1 MAENTVYDEVKC
13 VTNVVPEKELV
24 KAQRRALNIFADAV
38 GKSYGPMGG
47 YTAYSRYMEGN
58 NKAITSNYTKD
69 GFTILKNVDVDKPI
83 EHLLREEIRDICT
96 RVIKVVGDGTTSA
109 VILSSLIFDKLIQ
122 MKEKGFPKRRIIK
135 VFKRV
140 VKEAIEKIR
149 AQGHEATIEDIYN
162 IALISLNGNE
172 EQAKMIKDIYEKNGM
187 NVFIDVATSNNVETI
202 TKTYSGLSYESG
214 FISPAF
220 INNTK
225 DQSSELDD
233 VHVYV
238 FESPIDTPEMVNLF
252 RLIILEEIEKP
263 GMQALKDKSQGKQ
276 ISTYPASTVII
287 CPHISRD
294 ANSYID
300 QLINSFSQMTPETR
314 WPLCVITN
322 ISNDNEYLHD
332 IRALTDAKFIKKYID
347 PGQIEEDKKNGLY
360 PTPKNIKTFAGHAQK
375 VVADAISTRII
386 NPKMMYKEGSEEY
399 TEFFKNYLDQLEN
412 LLAKYQET
420 REELVKIGQLKRRI
434 NILKGNMVDLFV
446 GGIGISDRDS
456 LRDSVEDA
464 VLNCRSAAKDGV
476 GFGANFEGIRV
487 FNTMTKLVEEKSKSI
502 EEQKKRI
509 IDKIDIVDKEKE
521 NYKPEEY
528 AEKLSK
534 LKTELLE
541 LKNTFMTYAIEKSVL
556 SAILD
561 SYRILISKIYL
572 PYCDDDEVR
581 ANQYIAA
588 SLANADETKR
598 VPFNILTEEFD
609 GKVLSSIET
618 EPCMLDAISK
628 IITLLFDTNQFLV
641 PTAQFNI
648 YTMVTDS
655 GHSVKE
661 EVVVKEEKHE
671 DSSGESTEGPSETK
685 PIEEKQDFEVVMD
698 PVPKEV

>member
-1 MAENTVYDEVKC
+1 MAANIVYDEVKC
-13 VTNVVPEKELV
+13 VTNVVPESELV
-24 KAQRRALNIFADAV
+24 KAQRRALHIFANAV
-38 GKSYGPMGG
+38 GQSYGPMGG
-47 YTAYSRYMEGN
+47 YTAYSRYMEGS

-69 GFTILKNVDVDKPI
+69 GFTILKNIDVDKPI

-109 VILSSLIFDKLIQ
+109 VILSDLIFDKLITL
-122 MKEKGFPKRRIIK
+122 KEKGFPKRKVIK
-135 VFKRV
+135 TFKRV
-140 VKEAIEKIR
+140 IKDAIEKIR
-149 AQGHEATIEDIYN
+149 AKGHEATIDDIYN

-172 EQAKMIKDIYEKNGM
+172 EQAQMIKNIYQENGM
-187 NVFIDVATSNNVETI
+187 NVFIDVATSNNVDTI

-225 DQSSELDD
+225 EQSSELDD

-238 FESPIDTPEMVNLF
+238 FESPIDTPEMINLLH
-252 RLIILEEIEKP
+252 LIILEEIEKP
-263 GMQALKDKSQGKQ
+263 GMKALQEKQKGQQ
-276 ISTYPASTVII
+276 ISTYPSSTVII

-314 WPLCVITN
+314 WPLCIITN

-347 PGQIEEDKKNGLY
+347 PKQVEEDKKNGLY
-360 PTPKNIKTFAGHAQK
+360 PTQKNIKSFAGHAQK

-386 NPKMMYKEGSEEY
+386 NPKMMYKEGTTEY
-399 TEFFKNYLDQLEN
+399 TDFFKNYLDQLEN

-420 REELVKIGQLKRRI
+420 REELIKIGNLKRRI

-487 FNTMTKLVEEKSKSI
+487 FSDMEKIVAEKTKSI
-502 EEQKKRI
+502 EEQRQKLSDKLKE
-509 IDKIDIVDKEKE
+509 IDTNKDTYTK
-521 NYKPEEY
+521 EEY
-528 AEKLSK
+528 EKKLSIM
-534 LKTELLE
+534 KTELIE
-541 LKNTFMTYAIEKSVL
+541 LKNVYTNYALEKAVIS
-556 SAILD
+556 SILA
-561 SYRILISKIYL
+561 SYLVLISKIYL
-572 PYCDDDEVR
+572 PYCDDDQTQASR
-581 ANQYIAA
+581 LIAM
-588 SLANADETKR
+588 SLANTDTTKR
-598 VPFNILTEEFD
+598 VPFNILTEDFD

-628 IITLLFDTNQFLV
+628 IISLLFDTNQFLV

-655 GHSVKE
+655 GHTVEETVVKAKPE
-661 EVVVKEEKHE
+661 QDEKKTEVIEPEVVEEK
-671 DSSGESTEGPSETK
+671 
-685 PIEEKQDFEVVMD
+685 
-698 PVPKEV
+698 